1 MSNYF
6 DLLSEATALW
16 RYRSFIIIIIIIQ
29 CIPYCDP
36 QLWMKCAVYRKSYD
50 NKVDVWSLGIM
61 VIEMI
66 EGEPPYLNET
76 PVRALFLIATN
87 GKPQLKDPSKLSQ
100 ELMSFLDRCL
110 EVDVD
115 KRASA
120 NELLDHPFLK
130 KEIDLVSLKQNI
142 IAARKSKESS

>member
-1 MSNYF
+1 VQTDVYVSVV
-6 DLLSEATALW
+6 DE
-16 RYRSFIIIIIIIQ
+16 R
-29 CIPYCDP
+29 
-36 QLWMKCAVYRKSYD
+36 AVCRKSYG

-87 GKPQLKDPSKLSQ
+87 GKPELKDPSKLSRD
-100 ELMSFLDRCL
+100 LTDFLDRCL
-110 EVDVD
+110 EVDVE

-130 KEIDLVSLKQNI
+130 KETDLTSLRQNI
-142 IAARKSKESS
+142 IAARKAKESS

>member
-1 MSNYF
+1 MCTVRIWMS
-6 DLLSEATALW
+6 
-16 RYRSFIIIIIIIQ
+16 RR
-29 CIPYCDP
+29 
-36 QLWMKCAVYRKSYD
+36 CAVCRKSYD

-87 GKPQLKDPSKLSQ
+87 GKPQLKDPSKLSMD
-100 ELMSFLDRCL
+100 LTDFLNRCL
-110 EVDVD
+110 EVDVA

-120 NELLDHPFLK
+120 SELLDHPFLK
-130 KEIDLVSLKQNI
+130 KETDLRSLRQNI